1 MSAKPYPL
9 TCYIKD
15 VLGLFSDKYPSKVVS
30 PYLLSCFVVAVENGK
45 NRYYPIKSLRLV
57 NEWHYSKSFEVHI
70 DTYSYC
76 QNPIDVKTSITA
88 LDILNLLERLQ
99 IKHIGESQLYCPE
112 LGRSI
117 RYISVWSDD
126 NDPLLPFLK
135 EGILLFK

>member
-1 MSAKPYPL
+1 V
-9 TCYIKD
+9 D
-15 VLGLFSDKYPSKVVS
+15 
-30 PYLLSCFVVAVENGK
+30 VENGK

-57 NEWHYSKSFEVHI
+57 NERPYSKSFEVHI

-76 QNPIDVKTSITA
+76 QNPIDVKTRITA
-88 LDILNLLERLQ
+88 LDILNYMERAQ
-99 IKHIGESQLYCPE
+99 TDISDSQLYCPE
-112 LGRSI
+112 LGRNI